1 MSFKL
6 IIAGSRDIEDYDL
19 VRSLVMKSGFWKKY
33 GRSIEVVSGMARGVD
48 KLGVDFAKKNGLKC
62 HEMPADWNRHGKA
75 AGHIRNSEMADVGD
89 GLLAVWDGT
98 SPGTKGMIQIS
109 RAKGLEVKAYEVHR
123 MWAIEELEA

>member
-1 MSFKL
+1 MKL

-33 GRSIEVVSGMARGVD
+33 GKKIEVVSGMARGID
-48 KLGVDFAKKNGLKC
+48 KVGVDFAKKNGLQL
-62 HEMPADWNRHGKA
+62 HARPADWDKHGKA
-75 AGHIRNSEMADVGD
+75 AGHVRNSEMANEADA
-89 GLLAVWDGT
+89 LLAVWDGE
-98 SPGTKGMIQIS
+98 SPGTKGMIQIA